1 MGKRAWDSARVRDWH
16 EQDANGEES
25 EGWLASTMMAQRVG
39 RDDSIGRATAHM
51 TKGTITQQQQQS
63 VAVAVWVSARRASSS
78 TKAPP
83 SNKRMYGEL
92 ANEKRGQ
99 KSVGSTC
106 CQKGGE
112 SSTRQDEDEE
122 RSGLVS

>member
-1 MGKRAWDSARVRDWH
+1 M
-16 EQDANGEES
+16 Q
-25 EGWLASTMMAQRVG
+25 
-39 RDDSIGRATAHM
+39 
-51 TKGTITQQQQQS
+51 
-63 VAVAVWVSARRASSS
+63 
-78 TKAPP
+78 
-83 SNKRMYGEL
+83 GEL

-122 RSGLVS
+122 RSGLVSKLGGWFAIDGEDPILECDNNRVQSRRGQLRGIGGRAGELWTAGHGVDDDDDDDDFGKKFRLFISRAEDGTKERASAQAELGRARMR